1 MDKKKECNKCK
12 KDKPVIEFYKIEGY
26 YSSMCKKCKSKLNKE
41 LWLKQKKARAA
52 AQLW

>member
-1 MDKKKECNKCK
+1 MNKKKECNKCK
-12 KDKPVIEFYKIEGY
+12 KDKPVIEFYKVESY
-26 YSSMCKKCKSKLNKE
+26 YSSMCKKCKTKHNKA